1 MKRPKVA
8 VIGAGNVGATT
19 AQRLLEAEIA
29 DVVLVDI
36 VEGLPQGKAL
46 DMAQAA
52 ALLGSDARITG
63 SNDYAAIAGSDLV
76 VVTAGLPRKP
86 GMSRDDL
93 LQKNAQIV
101 TSVLD
106 QVIRHAPQ
114 CILIVVSNPLDVMTF
129 LAWRKTGFGR
139 QRVLGMAGVLDA
151 ARFQYFI
158 AQALGV
164 STKDVNAMVLGGH
177 GDDMV
182 PLPRFSTVNGVPIT
196 QLMPAER
203 IAGLLDRT
211 RNGGAEIVALLK
223 QGSAWYAPSASVAA
237 MTESILRDQRRVL
250 PVCALLE
257 GEYGLRDCF
266 VGVPAV
272 LSSKGMERVV
282 ELELSQDELDALH
295 RSAEHVREG
304 CKKLSLT

>member
-1 MKRPKVA
+1 

-36 VEGLPQGKAL
+36 IEGLPQGKAL

-52 ALLGSDARITG
+52 ALLGSDAQIVGT
-63 SNDYAAIAGSDLV
+63 NDFAAIAGSDIV
-76 VVTAGLPRKP
+76 IVTAGLPRKP

-93 LQKNAQIV
+93 LVRNAEIV
-101 TSVLD
+101 SSVLD
-106 QVIRHAPQ
+106 HVLRHAPN
-114 CILIVVSNPLDVMTF
+114 CILIVVSNPLDVMTW

-139 QRVLGMAGVLDA
+139 QRVMGMAGVLDA

-158 AQALGV
+158 AQALSV
-164 STKDVNAMVLGGH
+164 SAKDVNAMVLGGH

-182 PLPRFSTVNGVPIT
+182 PLPRFSTVNGVPIPELLSPD
-196 QLMPAER
+196 Q
-203 IAGLLDRT
+203 IARLVDRT

-223 QGSAWYAPSASVAA
+223 QGSAWYAPSASVAQ
-237 MTESILRDQRRVL
+237 MTESILRNQRRLL

-257 GEYGLRDCF
+257 GEYGLKDVF
-266 VGVPAV
+266 VGVPAIICG
-272 LSSKGMERVV
+272 KGMERVV
-282 ELELSQDELDALH
+282 ELKLTQDEDDALH
-295 RSAEHVREG
+295 RSAAHVRES
-304 CKKLSLT
+304 CKKLSL

>member
-36 VEGLPQGKAL
+36 IEGLPQGKAL

-52 ALLGSDARITG
+52 ALLGSDAQIVGT
-63 SNDYAAIAGSDLV
+63 NDFAAIAGSDIV
-76 VVTAGLPRKP
+76 IVTAGLPRKP

-93 LQKNAQIV
+93 LVRNAEIV
-101 TSVLD
+101 SSVLD
-106 QVIRHAPQ
+106 HVLRHAPN
-114 CILIVVSNPLDVMTF
+114 CILIVVSNPLDVMTW

-139 QRVLGMAGVLDA
+139 QRVMGMAGVLDA

-158 AQALGV
+158 AQALSV
-164 STKDVNAMVLGGH
+164 SAKDVNAMVLGGH

-182 PLPRFSTVNGVPIT
+182 PLPRFSTVNGVPIPELLSPD
-196 QLMPAER
+196 Q
-203 IAGLLDRT
+203 IARLVDRT

-223 QGSAWYAPSASVAA
+223 QGSAWYAPSASVAQ
-237 MTESILRDQRRVL
+237 MTESILRNQRRLL

-257 GEYGLRDCF
+257 GEYGLKDVF
-266 VGVPAV
+266 VGVPAIICG
-272 LSSKGMERVV
+272 KGMERVV
-282 ELELSQDELDALH
+282 ELKLTQDEDDALH
-295 RSAEHVREG
+295 RSAAHVRES
-304 CKKLSLT
+304 CKKLSL

>member
-36 VEGLPQGKAL
+36 IEGLPQGKAL

-52 ALLGSDARITG
+52 ALLGSDAQIVGT
-63 SNDYAAIAGSDLV
+63 NDFAAIAGSDIV
-76 VVTAGLPRKP
+76 IVTAGLPRKP

-93 LQKNAQIV
+93 LVRNAEIV
-101 TSVLD
+101 SSVLD
-106 QVIRHAPQ
+106 RVTRHAPQ
-114 CILIVVSNPLDVMTF
+114 CILIMVSNPLDVMTWM
-129 LAWRKTGFGR
+129 AWRKTGFGR
-139 QRVLGMAGVLDA
+139 QRVMGMAGVLDA

-158 AQALGV
+158 ADALGL
-164 STKDVNAMVLGGH
+164 SAKDVNAMVLGGH

-196 QLMPAER
+196 ELLPADR
-203 IAGLLDRT
+203 IARLVDRT

-223 QGSAWYAPSASVAA
+223 QGSAWYAPSASVAQ

-257 GEYGLRDCF
+257 GEYGLEDVF

-272 LSSKGMERVV
+272 LSGKGLERVV
-282 ELELSQDELDALH
+282 ELRLTQEELEALH
-295 RSAEHVREG
+295 RSASHVRES
-304 CKKLSLT
+304 CKKLSV

>member
-1 MKRPKVA
+1 VKRPKVA

-36 VEGLPQGKAL
+36 IEGLPQGKAL

-52 ALLGSDARITG
+52 ALLGSDAKITG
-63 SNDYAAIAGSDLV
+63 SNDFAAIEGSDLV

-93 LQKNAQIV
+93 LQKNAEIV
-101 TSVLD
+101 SSVLD
-106 QVIRHAPQ
+106 RVVRHAPQ
-114 CILIVVSNPLDVMTF
+114 CILIMVSNPLDVMTW
-129 LAWRKTGFGR
+129 LAYRKTGFGR
-139 QRVLGMAGVLDA
+139 QRVMGMAGVLDA

-158 AQALGV
+158 AQALCV
-164 STKDVNAMVLGGH
+164 SARDVNAMVLGGH

-182 PLPRFSTVNGVPIT
+182 PLPRFSTVNGVPVPELLS
-196 QLMPAER
+196 QEQ
-203 IAGLLDRT
+203 IARLVDRT

-223 QGSAWYAPSASVAA
+223 QGSAWYAPSASVAQ
-237 MTESILRDQRRVL
+237 MTASILRDQRRVL
-250 PVCALLE
+250 PVCASLE
-257 GEYGLRDCF
+257 GEYGLKDVF

-282 ELELSQDELDALH
+282 ELALTQEELDALH
-295 RSAEHVREG
+295 RSAAHVRES
-304 CKKLSLT
+304 CKKVNV

>member
-36 VEGLPQGKAL
+36 IEGLPQGKAL

-52 ALLGSDARITG
+52 ALLGSDAKIVG
-63 SNDYAAIAGSDLV
+63 SNDYAAIEGSDLV

-93 LQKNAQIV
+93 LQKNAEIV
-101 TSVLD
+101 NSVLD
-106 QVIRHAPQ
+106 HVVRHAPQ
-114 CILIVVSNPLDVMTF
+114 CILIMVSNPLDVMTF

-139 QRVLGMAGVLDA
+139 QRVMGMAGVLDA
-151 ARFQYFI
+151 ARFRCFI
-158 AQALGV
+158 AQALSV
-164 STKDVNAMVLGGH
+164 SAKDVNAMVLGGH

-182 PLPRFSTVNGVPIT
+182 PIPQFSTVNGVPIT
-196 QLMPAER
+196 QLISRED
-203 IAGLLDRT
+203 IARLVDRT

-223 QGSAWYAPSASVAA
+223 QGSAWYAPSASVAQ

-257 GEYGLRDCF
+257 GEYGLKDVF

-272 LSSKGMERVV
+272 LSRRGVERVV
-282 ELELSQDELDALH
+282 ELALAPDELDALH
-295 RSAEHVREG
+295 RSAAHVREG
-304 CKKLSLT
+304 CKKLNA

>member
-8 VIGAGNVGATT
+8 VMGAGNVGATT

-36 VEGLPQGKAL
+36 IEGLPQGKAL

-52 ALLGSDARITG
+52 ALLGSDAQIVGT
-63 SNDYAAIAGSDLV
+63 NDFAAIAGSDIV
-76 VVTAGLPRKP
+76 IVTAGLPRKP

-93 LQKNAQIV
+93 LVRNAEIV
-101 TSVLD
+101 SSVLD
-106 QVIRHAPQ
+106 HVIRHAPN
-114 CILIVVSNPLDVMTF
+114 CILIVVSNPLDVMTW

-139 QRVLGMAGVLDA
+139 QRVMGMAGVLDA

-158 AQALGV
+158 AQALSV
-164 STKDVNAMVLGGH
+164 SAKDVNAMVLGGH

-182 PLPRFSTVNGVPIT
+182 PLPRFSTVNGVPIPELLSPD
-196 QLMPAER
+196 Q
-203 IAGLLDRT
+203 IARLVDRT

-223 QGSAWYAPSASVAA
+223 QGSAWYAPSASVAQ
-237 MTESILRDQRRVL
+237 MTESILRNQRRLL

-257 GEYGLRDCF
+257 GEYGLKDVF
-266 VGVPAV
+266 VGVPAIICG
-272 LSSKGMERVV
+272 KGMERVV
-282 ELELSQDELDALH
+282 ELKLTPPELDALE
-295 RSAEHVREG
+295 RSATHVRES
-304 CKKLSLT
+304 CMKLNV